1 MKKRLILAIF
11 GCMPLVA
18 TADIMGQSIGLAD
31 ASTVMMLIL
40 GSVALLMARRLQ
52 KN

>member
-1 MKKRLILAIF
+1 MKKRIVLAIA

-18 TADIMGQSIGLAD
+18 TADIMGQSLGLAD
-31 ASTVMMLIL
+31 ASTAISIVL
-40 GSVALLMARRLQ
+40 GIMALAVARRLQ